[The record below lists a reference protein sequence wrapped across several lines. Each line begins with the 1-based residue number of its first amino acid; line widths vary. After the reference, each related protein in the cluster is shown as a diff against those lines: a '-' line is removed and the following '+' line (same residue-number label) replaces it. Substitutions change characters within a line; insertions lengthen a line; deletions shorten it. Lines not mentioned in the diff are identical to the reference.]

1 MNGLVGFVREM
12 SKGTRSTSSREL
24 LHEVNSPDHQ
34 PESPITLDEFWRRFE
49 ELVLP
54 NKKYSTKRDMSNTYR
69 LYFKPEFGS
78 RQMKNISRESLQLFF
93 NRLSRSWRITRGR
106 K

>member
-1 MNGLVGFVREM
+1 M
-12 SKGTRSTSSREL
+12 SKGDAKHKLSEL

-69 LYFKPEFGS
+69 LYFSPNSVTADEEHQQG
-78 RQMKNISRESLQLFF
+78 ITPVVLQPAPP
-93 NRLSRSWRITRGR
+93 
-106 K
+106 